1 MPIILKALILLL
13 TTLLFSFVVYFLTE
27 KIFQVSD
34 FDEMTKDVKL
44 LIKVMKKV
52 KKDEIVKKRNKDE
65 DA

>member
-1 MPIILKALILLL
+1 
-13 TTLLFSFVVYFLTE
+13 
-27 KIFQVSD
+27 VSD
-34 FDEMTKDVKL
+34 FDAMTQDIKL